1 MQFDTS
7 SLWIYLYLPNL
18 QLNIQQ
24 IQTEAINM
32 SCSTDNR
39 RKRKIQ
45 YELGQQ
51 QGTEQIELKKTSAQI
66 IYHPKLNQILQ
77 LNNEAQKLGIKV
89 GMGLASAS
97 ILCSSLAVSEY
108 KEAIALQALQELA
121 NQLYL
126 VTSDIV
132 IDEPCG
138 LYLRAQ
144 NMLRLYGGL
153 ADYWQVICEVI
164 NKQGYDFY
172 YASAF
177 SVNAAKLIAK
187 HQQKFIN
194 NDKALIHQQLQQC
207 SLLLTDIDK
216 KDIERLHR
224 IGIKCIADLF
234 EQPLSALASRVSKF
248 SLQIMSELRG
258 ESAAKLRFYQPPK
271 RYEHYL
277 EVLYDIQLTARLLPV
292 IRKCLDALEAYLLVR
307 NGLALSLQIT
317 LYQREHEPIIQV
329 INSALPIYKSV
340 LWLDIIALR
349 FEHLA
354 LSSGVYGINL
364 KCERIEQAGVSESD
378 FFNEKSTQIAAMTL
392 ISRLKAKLGEPQVQL
407 MQYCDDH
414 RPERCT
420 QLSAQAVNQ
429 SSNKGANEGFN
440 KSLNKASNNSLQNKP
455 SIPAHFLDRPGFLL
469 KKPIQLNSKVS
480 IIDGPERVV
489 SGWWDNHMIQRDY
502 FLAQSDQG
510 QQMWIFRTRDDQ
522 WFIHGYFI

>member
-24 IQTEAINM
+24 IHAEATNTSSNKKGKQQT
-32 SCSTDNR
+32 
-39 RKRKIQ
+39 
-45 YELGQQ
+45 
-51 QGTEQIELKKTSAQI
+51 TEQMEVAKPSAQI

-77 LNNEAQKLGIKV
+77 LNSQAQKLGIKV

-97 ILCSSLAVSEY
+97 ILCGTLAVSEY
-108 KEAIALQALQELA
+108 KETIAIQALQELA

-144 NMLRLYGGL
+144 NMLHLYGGL

-164 NKQGYDFY
+164 GKQGYDIY

-194 NDKALIHQQLQQC
+194 NDKELINRQLQQC

-216 KDIERLHR
+216 KDIEKLQR
-224 IGIKCIADLF
+224 IGIKSIADLF

-258 ESAAKLRFYQPPK
+258 ESATKLRFYQPPEH
-271 RYEHYL
+271 YEHYIEL
-277 EVLYDIQLTARLLPV
+277 LYDIELVARLLPV
-292 IRKCLDALEAYLLVR
+292 IKKCLGALEAYLLVR
-307 NGLALSLQIT
+307 NGLALSIQII
-317 LYQREHEPIIQV
+317 LYQREHEPVTQV
-329 INSALPIYKSV
+329 INSALPIYKSAY
-340 LWLDIIALR
+340 WLDIIALR

-354 LSSGVYGINL
+354 LNSGVYGIRL
-364 KCERIEQAGVSESD
+364 ECGKIEPADGCESD
-378 FFNEKSTQIAAMTL
+378 FFNDKSTQIAAMTL
-392 ISRLKAKLGEPQVQL
+392 LSRLKAKLGEPQVKL
-407 MQYCDDH
+407 MQYHDDH

-420 QLSAQAVNQ
+420 KLSTKPF
-429 SSNKGANEGFN
+429 SEGFKQDI
-440 KSLNKASNNSLQNKP
+440 KSKKSTPN
-455 SIPAHFLDRPGFLL
+455 HFLDRPGFLL
-469 KKPIQLNSKVS
+469 REPVQLNSKVS
-480 IIDGPERVV
+480 IIDGPERVA
-489 SGWWDNHMIQRDY
+489 SGWWDNHMVQRDY
-502 FLAQSDQG
+502 FLAQSSQG
-510 QQMWIFRTRDDQ
+510 QQMWIFRTRDDH